1 MSKENVKIPMNLQF
15 FAENADEPQDNPT
28 PADEPQ
34 DNPTPDDKADEP
46 QDNLTPDDK
55 ADKPKEPTVQEL
67 MVELAKERR
76 LREKA
81 NSEAAGYKKQLN
93 AKMSEKERIDAEK
106 AEREAERDEQF
117 QQLMRENKINKVEKS
132 YLALNYTPD
141 EAAKMAVAEVDED
154 FDAKLKIQLAVQK
167 RQKKEYEAEFYKS
180 RPELN
185 AGVGN
190 KQLTKE
196 QFDNMGLAEKSK
208 LYNENKAEYDRL
220 MGM

>member
-1 MSKENVKIPMNLQF
+1 M
-15 FAENADEPQDNPT
+15 ADELRNEQAESENLENQQETVEQAEEETKTKDNQQEAEKET
-28 PADEPQ
+28 EQ
-34 DNPTPDDKADEP
+34 
-46 QDNLTPDDK
+46 
-55 ADKPKEPTVQEL
+55 KEPTVQEL

-132 YLALNYTPD
+132 YLALGYTAD

-167 RQKKEYEAEFYKS
+167 RQKKEYEAEFLKS

-185 AGVGN
+185 AGAGE

-208 LYNENKAEYDRL
+208 LFRENEAEYNRL
-220 MGM
+220 NSMK

>member
-1 MSKENVKIPMNLQF
+1 M
-15 FAENADEPQDNPT
+15 ADELKNEQAESENLENQQEAVEQSEQETKSKDNQQEAERET
-28 PADEPQ
+28 EQ
-34 DNPTPDDKADEP
+34 
-46 QDNLTPDDK
+46 
-55 ADKPKEPTVQEL
+55 KEPTVQEL

-132 YLALNYTPD
+132 YLALGYTAD

-167 RQKKEYEAEFYKS
+167 RQKKEYEAEFLKS

-185 AGVGN
+185 AGAGE

-196 QFDNMGLAEKSK
+196 QFDNMGLSEKSK
-208 LYNENKAEYDRL
+208 LFRENEAEYNRL
-220 MGM
+220 NSMK

>member
-1 MSKENVKIPMNLQF
+1 M
-15 FAENADEPQDNPT
+15 ADELRNEQ
-28 PADEPQ
+28 E
-34 DNPTPDDKADEP
+34 ESE
-46 QDNLTPDDK
+46 NLENQQEAVEQSEQTTEQKDGQQEENK
-55 ADKPKEPTVQEL
+55 ETEQKEPSVQEL

-117 QQLMRENKINKVEKS
+117 RELMRENKIHKYEKS
-132 YLALNYTPD
+132 YLALGYNAD
-141 EAAKMAVAEVDED
+141 EAEKMAVAEVDED

-167 RQKKEYEAEFYKS
+167 RQKKEYEAEFIKS
-180 RPELN
+180 RPQLN
-185 AGVGN
+185 AGSGER
-190 KQLTKE
+190 QITKE
-196 QFDNMGLAEKSK
+196 QFDGMGMVEKSK

-220 MGM
+220 TGMK

>member
-1 MSKENVKIPMNLQF
+1 M
-15 FAENADEPQDNPT
+15 ADELRNEQAESENLENQKEAVEQAEQENKPK
-28 PADEPQ
+28 
-34 DNPTPDDKADEP
+34 DKQHEEEKETG
-46 QDNLTPDDK
+46 Q
-55 ADKPKEPTVQEL
+55 KEPTVQEL

-132 YLALNYTPD
+132 YLALGYTAE
-141 EAAKMAVAEVDED
+141 EAEKMAVAEVDED

-167 RQKKEYEAEFYKS
+167 RQKREYEAEFLKS

-185 AGVGN
+185 AGAGE
-190 KQLTKE
+190 KKLTKE

-208 LYNENKAEYDRL
+208 LFRENEAEYNRL
-220 MGM
+220 NSMK

>member
-1 MSKENVKIPMNLQF
+1 MADELRNEQAESENLENQQEATEQTKQDAEQKDGQQKESKETEQ
-15 FAENADEPQDNPT
+15 
-28 PADEPQ
+28 
-34 DNPTPDDKADEP
+34 
-46 QDNLTPDDK
+46 
-55 ADKPKEPTVQEL
+55 KEPTVQEL

-132 YLALNYTPD
+132 YLALGYTAD

-154 FDAKLKIQLAVQK
+154 FDAKLKIQLAVKK
-167 RQKKEYEAEFYKS
+167 RWEKEKEAEFIKS
-180 RPELN
+180 RPQLN
-185 AGVGN
+185 AGTGDGKTVT
-190 KQLTKE
+190 LE
-196 QFDNMGLAEKSK
+196 QFTKMGATERTK
-208 LYNENKAEYDRL
+208 LKRSDPDGYERLRKAEQ
-220 MGM
+220 GGK

>member
-1 MSKENVKIPMNLQF
+1 MADELKNEQAESENLENQQEAVEQTEQETKQKDNQQEESKE
-15 FAENADEPQDNPT
+15 AEQ
-28 PADEPQ
+28 
-34 DNPTPDDKADEP
+34 
-46 QDNLTPDDK
+46 
-55 ADKPKEPTVQEL
+55 KEPTVQEL

-132 YLALNYTPD
+132 YLALGYTAD
-141 EAAKMAVAEVDED
+141 EAEKMAVAEVDED

-167 RQKKEYEAEFYKS
+167 RQKKEYEAEFLKS

-185 AGVGN
+185 AGAGD

-196 QFDNMGLAEKSK
+196 QFDSMGLAEKSK
-208 LYNENKAEYDRL
+208 LFRENEAEYNRL
-220 MGM
+220 NSMK